1 MNDSLLKLAQLSG
14 IEIPENEMDEDAG
27 STNKTTAQMVHE
39 IAEVANSNAEAASS
53 SGTENDPLNIH

>member
-1 MNDSLLKLAQLSG
+1 
-14 IEIPENEMDEDAG
+14 MDEDAG

-53 SGTENDPLNIH
+53 SGTEIEALNIQ